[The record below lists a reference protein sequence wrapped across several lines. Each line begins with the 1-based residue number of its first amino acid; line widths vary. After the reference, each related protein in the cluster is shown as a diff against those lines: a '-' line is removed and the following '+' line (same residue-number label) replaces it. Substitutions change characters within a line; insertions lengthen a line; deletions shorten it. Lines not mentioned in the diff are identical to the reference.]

1 MTTRT
6 ISPLGRLLAVAS
18 KPTLLL
24 CIVGILLPNL
34 LSLAALVAGIGVP
47 PRPAAIIAY
56 ATVALIAR
64 LAPWP
69 LTVVLFLAVA
79 VYDAVAT
86 LALLFNLAPTE
97 IATALHLSAD
107 LKLFESPLYIALV
120 AGSSVLLVITLA
132 GLIGT
137 RRMTQRGNPLV
148 LVAVAFCL
156 AGADFVA
163 NASPHYHFGTLYGAG
178 RPIDPAVE
186 RSGFREAVLARPER
200 HAVLVMV
207 EALGEFADPR
217 LQALILQPFDNRALR
232 DRYTITTGSTT
243 YYGSTTAAEMRELCE
258 TREPYRALLEGK
270 SLQCLPALARER
282 GYRTVALHN
291 FGSRFFDR
299 HAWYP
304 RLGFQDT
311 TFAETLQN
319 LAARRCGGP
328 FKGVCDAD
336 VIPLITN
343 RLQSAQQPTF
353 FYWLTLSTHVPVAPQ
368 EGTPRL
374 GCRDK
379 PVIPHVEVC
388 DMTELWLDVLDGLA
402 TMASEIEPAE
412 ILIVGD
418 HAPPLWSKAARRM
431 FVPGQVP
438 WIRLQPRRI

>member
-1 MTTRT
+1 
-6 ISPLGRLLAVAS
+6 
-18 KPTLLL
+18 
-24 CIVGILLPNL
+24 
-34 LSLAALVAGIGVP
+34 
-47 PRPAAIIAY
+47 
-56 ATVALIAR
+56 
-64 LAPWP
+64 
-69 LTVVLFLAVA
+69 
-79 VYDAVAT
+79 
-86 LALLFNLAPTE
+86 
-97 IATALHLSAD
+97 
-107 LKLFESPLYIALV
+107 
-120 AGSSVLLVITLA
+120 
-132 GLIGT
+132 
-137 RRMTQRGNPLV
+137 
-148 LVAVAFCL
+148 
-156 AGADFVA
+156 
-163 NASPHYHFGTLYGAG
+163 
-178 RPIDPAVE
+178 
-186 RSGFREAVLARPER
+186 
-200 HAVLVMV
+200 MV

-217 LQALILQPFDNRALR
+217 FQALMLQPFDNPALR

-388 DMTELWLDVLDGLA
+388 DMTELWLDVLDRLA
-402 TMASEIEPAE
+402 TMAAQIGPAE